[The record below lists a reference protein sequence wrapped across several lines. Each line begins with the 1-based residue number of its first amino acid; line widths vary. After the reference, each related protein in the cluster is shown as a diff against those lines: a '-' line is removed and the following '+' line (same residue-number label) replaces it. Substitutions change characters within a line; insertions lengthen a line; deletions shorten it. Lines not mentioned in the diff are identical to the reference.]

1 MSDYSTRNIIDYA
14 QDQDGV
20 EFRKELYGAI
30 HDRVAAHLEA
40 AKVAVARRMMNIEE
54 PEDDEEVQEDSDE
67 QNTGE

>member
-30 HDRVAAHLEA
+30 HDKVAAHLEA

-54 PEDDEEVQEDSDE
+54 PEEESSDE
-67 QNTGE
+67 LEPEAGE

>member
-30 HDRVAAHLEA
+30 HDKVAAHLEA

-54 PEDDEEVQEDSDE
+54 PEEESSDE
-67 QNTGE
+67 SEPEAGE

>member
-1 MSDYSTRNIIDYA
+1 MADYSTRNIIDYA

-40 AKVAVARRMMNIEE
+40 AKIAVARRMMNIEE
-54 PEDDEEVQEDSDE
+54 PEDDEEDSEESDE

>member
-30 HDRVAAHLEA
+30 HDKVAAHLEA
-40 AKVAVARRMMNIEE
+40 AKIAVARRMMNIEE
-54 PEDDEEVQEDSDE
+54 PEEESSDE
-67 QNTGE
+67 SETGE